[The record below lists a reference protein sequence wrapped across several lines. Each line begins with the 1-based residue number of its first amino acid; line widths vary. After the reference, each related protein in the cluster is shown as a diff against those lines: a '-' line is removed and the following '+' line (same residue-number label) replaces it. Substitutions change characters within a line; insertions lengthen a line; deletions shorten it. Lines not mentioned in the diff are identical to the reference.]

1 MENLTKDTSMCKDV
15 YVDGSYRDGIISGAI
30 IFVDVDE
37 KLNKE
42 FYFSIKNEEL
52 SKHRN
57 VSGELLAAMYA
68 VYHAA
73 RNSISCIIIHHDYE
87 GIAKWASG
95 EWKTNTHITK
105 LYQRFLL
112 ENQVVNCKFV
122 KVDAHSGDKYN
133 DRADKLARFALENGK
148 SNIDIGEFLNYLSA
162 L

>member
-1 MENLTKDTSMCKDV
+1 MENSNVCKDV

-37 KLNKE
+37 RLNKE

-68 VYHAA
+68 MYYAA
-73 RNSISCIIIHHDYE
+73 RNSISCIIIQHDYE

-105 LYQRFLL
+105 LYQRFLF
-112 ENQVVNCKFV
+112 ENQIVNYQFV

-133 DRADKLARFALENGK
+133 DRTDKLAKLALENGK